1 MITLIIGLV
10 IFVLIS
16 LIIIFTEKGIGNII
30 GGIFTTLFCV
40 SLVYGVLMLV
50 VRLELRTNSKYTK
63 YVYKEL
69 PIQSLI
75 NKSGFSV
82 NGSFVLG
89 TGNVSGRDKDYYVA
103 YAMFEKG
110 LLRVRVDASNTFI
123 KETNDESPKI
133 INFWVAEVYTG
144 YKNKWFWNSKYIL
157 GNWEENKYGDKIVV
171 VPKNTVY
178 KDLFK
183 IED

>member
-16 LIIIFTEKGIGNII
+16 LIIIFSEKGFWNIF
-30 GGIFTTLFCV
+30 GGIFTTLFC
-40 SLVYGVLMLV
+40 LTLIYGMLMLIG
-50 VRLELRTNSKYTK
+50 RLELNNNSKYTK
-63 YVYKEL
+63 YEYKEL

-75 NKSGFSV
+75 NGNGFSI

-89 TGNVSGRDKDYYVA
+89 TGGVSGRDKDYYVS
-103 YAMFEKG
+103 YAQFEKG
-110 LLRVRVDASNTFI
+110 LLRVRVDASNAYI
-123 KETNDESPKI
+123 KETSDESPKI
-133 INFWVAEVYTG
+133 INYWVRKMWTG
-144 YKNKWFWNSKYIL
+144 YQSKWFWNSVPRT